1 MSETPER
8 GLGSRAGVVLID
20 RYRLDERIGVGGMGE
35 VWRATDILLSRPVA
49 VKLLHMAQVSDPVSQ
64 QRFRTEAQITA
75 ALSHPNI
82 AQVYDY
88 GDQDGYSFLVME
100 LITGESLSAI
110 IKRNPGLDADITLDV
125 VDQAAQALSAAHA
138 AGVIHR
144 DIKPGNLLV
153 TEDGAV
159 KLTDFGIARGN
170 ESVTLTQT
178 GMVMGTAQYIS
189 PEQVSGKPASP
200 LSDLYALGI
209 VAYECLAGQPPFTA
223 DTPLALALA
232 HSREPPPPLPETVPP
247 AVRELVERMLA
258 KDPQDRPSSAAEVAQ
273 WAQHL
278 RAALNGGDATEA
290 LGLASATDATAVV
303 STVPGP
309 ATGPGTAAHGPHSG
323 AQAQAWPPP
332 EGGGS
337 DRVAGRSAAS
347 NSRRKLPVV
356 FALVATVGAVAVGI
370 YLVGLLWNGPGTN
383 GTPTSNRS
391 VVPTLSPSP
400 DETEDTATDPG
411 TFVPDTPGDQPPPF
425 TPEPEASHSPTTDTE
440 LPTTPLPSEEPAPPE
455 DGTETE
461 PAPGED
467 PGDDSGE
474 DDTNGGGAAPGGPTG
489 GTGVESRSSALP

>member
-1 MSETPER
+1 MR
-8 GLGSRAGVVLID
+8 LGNRYLLISRIAA
-20 RYRLDERIGVGGMGE
+20 GGMGE
-35 VWRATDILLSRPVA
+35 VWRARDELLGREVA
-49 VKLLHMAQVSDPVSQ
+49 VKVLHRHIQADPAFRG
-64 QRFRTEAQITA
+64 RFRNEARITAGLADPGIAQIF
-75 ALSHPNI
+75 
-82 AQVYDY
+82 DY
-88 GDQDGYSFLVME
+88 GEQADLAYLVME
-100 LITGESLSAI
+100 LVHGEPLSAI
-110 IKRNPGLDADITLDV
+110 LVRNGPLGAEVALDV
-125 VDQAAQALSAAHA
+125 LQQTARALHAAHSS
-138 AGVIHR
+138 GVIHR

>member
-8 GLGSRAGVVLID
+8 GLGSRAGVVLVD

-49 VKLLHMAQVSDPVSQ
+49 VKLLHLAQVSDPVSQ

-88 GDQDGYSFLVME
+88 GEQDGFSFLVME

-110 IKRNPGLDADITLDV
+110 IKRNPGLDPDITLDV

-138 AGVIHR
+138 NGVIHR

-153 TEDGAV
+153 TEDGTV

-200 LSDLYALGI
+200 LSDIYALGI
-209 VAYECLAGQPPFTA
+209 VAYECLAGHPPFTA

-232 HSREPPPPLPETVPP
+232 HSREPPPPLPDSVPP
-247 AVRELVERMLA
+247 AVRELVECMLA
-258 KDPQDRPSSAAEVAQ
+258 KDPQERPSSAAEVSQ
-273 WAQHL
+273 WAQRL

-290 LGLASATDATAVV
+290 LGLVSATAATAVV
-303 STVPGP
+303 PAQPGP
-309 ATGPGTAAHGPHSG
+309 PTGDSTPVDSPHSG
-323 AQAQAWPPP
+323 AQAQTWPPP
-332 EGGGS
+332 QGKDS
-337 DRVAGRSAAS
+337 DRVAETSAAP
-347 NSRRKLPVV
+347 NSRLNLPVV
-356 FALVATVGAVAVGI
+356 FALIATVGAVAVGI
-370 YLVGLLWNGPGTN
+370 FLVGLLGKEPGTN
-383 GTPTSNRS
+383 GAPTSHRS
-391 VVPTLSPSP
+391 VVPTLSRSP
-400 DETEDTATDPG
+400 DTTENITTDSQTP
-411 TFVPDTPGDQPPPF
+411 VPDNPGGQLPPLND
-425 TPEPEASHSPTTDTE
+425 EPEESYSPAPHPE
-440 LPTTPLPSEEPAPPE
+440 PTTPPQSEYPSPPGDGADSTPDPGEEPGGPS
-455 DGTETE
+455 D
-461 PAPGED
+461 
-467 PGDDSGE
+467 E
-474 DDTNGGGAAPGGPTG
+474 DDADGGGAAPGGPTG
-489 GTGVESRSSALP
+489 GTGEESRGSTPP